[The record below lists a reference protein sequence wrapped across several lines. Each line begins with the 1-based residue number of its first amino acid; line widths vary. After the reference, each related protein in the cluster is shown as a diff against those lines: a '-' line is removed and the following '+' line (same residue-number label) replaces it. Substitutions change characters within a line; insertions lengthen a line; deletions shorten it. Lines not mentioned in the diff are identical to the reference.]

1 MRSILGARIRE
12 RRRFM
17 KISQAE
23 LARRIEISPSY
34 LNLIEHNKRAIA
46 GTLLRRVAEALELQ
60 VEEIDGA
67 AERRLLS
74 TLEEIAHAPD
84 IVALGAEVDRAGELI
99 GRYPGWARAVASLA
113 RSEREASEIARAL
126 GDRLTHDAFLGE
138 SVHRI
143 LTGIAAVRS
152 AGEILIEHPDINRE
166 TLEKFHR
173 IIHDECRNLTEV
185 GEALATYF
193 DKVDAT
199 ERVLTP
205 LDEVE
210 ALFESRGNRFEE
222 IEAAADSLYS
232 EVNDSTPGPRYSKA
246 AALAQAKLGPCIDG
260 IVANHPQ
267 VETELGQIHA
277 RDELV
282 AYAARALL
290 VPGQVFEPEARR
302 LRFDIE
308 ALAELFAIDIETV
321 CHRLSALPHEQNN
334 VPRFGYFLSNA
345 AGTIVRMRG
354 LAGLVSPRYASACP
368 LWALYR
374 AQQSPETVI
383 RQRALFP
390 SGARFVFLAHARH
403 LGPTGFGIPR
413 HFVTDMLAMS
423 ENDAQHTVYA
433 PDSAVPVESIGSTC
447 RSCPRRDCLHR
458 VSDPLTD

>member
-12 RRRFM
+12 RRRSL

-23 LARRIEISPSY
+23 LARRVGISPSY

-46 GTLLRRVAEALELQ
+46 GALLRRVAEALELQ

-74 TLEEIAHAPD
+74 TLEDIAHAPE
-84 IVALGAEVDRAGELI
+84 IASLGAEIDRAGELI
-99 GRYPGWARAVASLA
+99 GRFPGWARAVASLS
-113 RSEREASEIARAL
+113 RTEREASEIARAL

-152 AGEILIEHPDINRE
+152 AGEILVGHPDINQDSLHR
-166 TLEKFHR
+166 FHH
-173 IIHDECRNLTEV
+173 IIHEECRTLTEV

-193 DKVDAT
+193 DKADAT

-222 IEAAADSLYS
+222 IESVADTLCT
-232 EVNDSTPGPRYSKA
+232 ELNDATPGSRYSRA
-246 AALAQAKLGPCIDG
+246 YALAQEKLNTCIEN
-260 IVANHPQ
+260 IVKDHPRL
-267 VETELGQIHA
+267 ETELGQHHA
-277 RDELV
+277 HDELM
-282 AYAARALL
+282 AYASRALL
-290 VPGQVFEPEARR
+290 VPGHFFEAEARR
-302 LRFDIE
+302 LGFDIE
-308 ALAELFAIDIETV
+308 ALADACAVDIETV
-321 CHRLSALPHEQNN
+321 CHRLSALPHDLEG
-334 VPRFGYFLSNA
+334 VPRFGYFLANA
-345 AGTIVRMRG
+345 AGTIIRMRG
-354 LAGLVSPRYASACP
+354 LPGLVSPRYASACP

-383 RQRALFP
+383 RQRTLFP
-390 SGARFVFLAHARH
+390 SGSRFVFLAHARH
-403 LGPTGFGIPR
+403 LGSIGFGVPR
-413 HFVTDMLAMS
+413 HYVTDMLAIS
-423 ENDAQHTVYA
+423 EDDASYTVYA
-433 PDSAVPVESIGSTC
+433 PDSAVPVEPIGSTC

-458 VSDPLTD
+458 VADPLTE

>member
-12 RRRFM
+12 RRRSL

-23 LARRIEISPSY
+23 LARRIGISPSY

-46 GTLLRRVAEALELQ
+46 GTLLRRAAEELELQ

-84 IVALGAEVDRAGELI
+84 IAVLGAEADRAGELI

-113 RSEREASEIARAL
+113 RSERTASEVARAL
-126 GDRLTHDAFLGE
+126 GDRLTHDVFLGE

-152 AGEILIEHPDINRE
+152 AGEILVQHPEIDRE
-166 TLEKFHR
+166 TLGRFHR
-173 IIHDECRNLTEV
+173 IVHDECRNLTEV

-193 DKVDAT
+193 DKADAT

-210 ALFESRGNRFEE
+210 ALFESRENRFDE
-222 IEAAADSLYS
+222 IEAAADPLSV
-232 EVNDSTPGPRYSKA
+232 EVNHTTPGPRYAKA
-246 AALAQAKLGPCIDG
+246 LALAQSKLATYIDR
-260 IVANHPQ
+260 IVADHPLI
-267 VETELGQIHA
+267 ETELGQNRA
-277 RDELV
+277 RDELM

-290 VPGQVFEPEARR
+290 APARDFEPEARR
-302 LRFDIE
+302 LGFDVE
-308 ALAELFAIDIETV
+308 ALAGAFALDIETV
-321 CHRLSALPHEQNN
+321 CHRLTALPHK
-334 VPRFGYFLSNA
+334 VSDMPRFGYFQSNA
-345 AGTIVRMRG
+345 AGTIIRMRG
-354 LAGLVSPRYASACP
+354 LPGLVSPRYASACP

-383 RQRALFP
+383 RQRTLFP

-403 LGPTGFGIPR
+403 LGPIGFGIPR
-413 HFVTDMLAMS
+413 HYVTDMLAMS
-423 ENDAQHTVYA
+423 EDDALHTVYA
-433 PDSAVPVESIGSTC
+433 PDSAVPVEPIGSTC
-447 RSCPRRDCLHR
+447 RSCPRRDCTHR
-458 VSDPLTD
+458 VADPLTG